1 MTDQHYSE
9 TFEIK
14 PGTNHPG
21 RIRER
26 LAKYRF
32 QDEGR
37 KQRQI
42 ESDRQAAVQIRAMI
56 AKLDL
61 AVSSLDD
68 SINAVLETA
77 RVRDSSHYAYPIAVR
92 TMTARR
98 ENLKSTI
105 AILSGRLAD
114 VESAANDSRLA
125 DLQHA

>member
-68 SINAVLETA
+68 SINAVLET
-77 RVRDSSHYAYPIAVR
+77 
-92 TMTARR
+92 MTARR

>member
-26 LAKYRF
+26 VAKYRF
-32 QDEGR
+32 QDESR

-42 ESDRQAAVQIRAMI
+42 ERNRQTAVQINAMI

-68 SINAVLETA
+68 SISAVLETA
-77 RVRDSSHYAYPIAVR
+77 RVRDPSHYAYPIAVR

-105 AILSGRLAD
+105 AILSEQLAY
-114 VESAANDSRLA
+114 VELGTNDSRLA

>member
-14 PGTNHPG
+14 PGSNHPG

-32 QDEGR
+32 QDESR

-42 ESDRQAAVQIRAMI
+42 ETNRQAAEQIRAMI
-56 AKLDL
+56 TKLEI

-68 SINAVLETA
+68 SISAVLETA
-77 RVRDSSHYAYPIAVR
+77 RVRDPSHYAYPIAAR

-98 ENLKSTI
+98 QNLKSTI
-105 AILSGRLAD
+105 AILSERLANVEQTNNDGRLA
-114 VESAANDSRLA
+114 E
-125 DLQHA
+125 LQYA